1 VSLETSSILSRVNC
15 KGDGDGGGGGGGG
28 GGTLD
33 SKIREM
39 VKERNEIKVN

>member
-28 GGTLD
+28 TLD